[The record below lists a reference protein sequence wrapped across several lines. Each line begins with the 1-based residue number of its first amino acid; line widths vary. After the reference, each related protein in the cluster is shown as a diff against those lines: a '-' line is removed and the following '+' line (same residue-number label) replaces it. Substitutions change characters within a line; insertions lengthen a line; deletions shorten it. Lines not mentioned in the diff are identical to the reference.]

1 MKNTDSINKQEIE
14 DLNIIRSRFV
24 DNLKF
29 YRKSRRYTQA
39 MLADKLGL
47 KRATLAPYEENRSFP
62 NPLVLCRLSRLTKA
76 RIESF
81 LKVHILSREI

>member
-1 MKNTDSINKQEIE
+1 MIKATNMKEENNDE
-14 DLNIIRSRFV
+14 LNIIKSRFV
-24 DNLKF
+24 DNLKN

-39 MLADKLGL
+39 MLADKLGI
-47 KRATLAPYEENRSFP
+47 KRATLASYEENRSFP

-81 LKVHILSREI
+81 LKGHILWREI

>member
-24 DNLKF
+24 DNLKN

-39 MLADKLGL
+39 MLADKLGI
-47 KRATLAPYEENRSFP
+47 KRATLASYEENRSFH
-62 NPLVLCRLSRLTKA
+62 NSLLLCRLSRLTKA
-76 RIESF
+76 LIESF
-81 LKVHILSREI
+81 LKGHIVWRDI